1 MKKFLV
7 FSIIGIV
14 AFLNSCSNY
23 WSFKYQ
29 VLLIGDDRSE
39 IEKVFTSLI
48 EEMLLSW
55 NIPFQKFGKESLKNS
70 YFYNGRVVQFT
81 SVIITRNFDRF
92 SDKEIR
98 ILKKIS
104 KNYGIS
110 IVSFFSF
117 VDNRSKD
124 LFGIKE
130 ISEEKIKSVS
140 FKMIKKEDFLC
151 ENFSQNEVFRGGE
164 FLKLKSKK
172 EGVIL
177 ENKKI
182 PIFFYNKYGKGVN
195 YYFNSTP
202 QTIFF
207 FDGKHLFLLRAI
219 FKNSGNGFIYF
230 DLGGVCALRC
240 DDPLRNISW
249 EDDQSYQK
257 FYYKRMG
264 KKDWEDLIWV
274 LEKHDAGMSL
284 SVVTGFKDDGEK
296 ERGDLYIKGEKIQKR
311 VCGQVFDSRNVRY
324 VYRMK
329 GRKGIILD
337 YEKEFEG
344 IKFALENYQNLDI
357 QQHGFIHTNPE
368 SSWCDAPDKHTEP
381 AWGVE
386 FYNYKEKKDISE
398 EYQKLAIKEG
408 YNRLVSWF
416 NHEPAVFVPPGLLVS
431 SNTAEIL
438 KEFGYKYYFD
448 GFTLKK
454 FVDGNYENLG
464 FVYVT
469 SVKLLD
475 WWMQQ
480 SHIRIFTSLP
490 TILGLHDVDF
500 TYFGLNWFDKFL
512 SECKKH
518 GVKRFISLGELVGM
532 LSARVY
538 AEYDGQKVKIL
549 VDISEPVGP
558 KNLESSNYFREKE
571 MVLYLKIP
579 DKWKKKKRK
588 EALKVVIPP
597 FKNRNSF
604 AKILN
609 FEK

>member
-7 FSIIGIV
+7 FSVIGIV
-14 AFLNSCSNY
+14 AFLDSCSND
-23 WSFKYQ
+23 WTFEYQ
-29 VLLIGDDRSE
+29 VLLIGDNRSE

-55 NIPFQKFGKESLKNS
+55 NIPFQKFRKESLKITDFFS
-70 YFYNGRVVQFT
+70 GRRVQFT

-92 SDKEIR
+92 SDKEMR

-104 KNYGIS
+104 KSYGVS
-110 IVSFFSF
+110 IISFFSF
-117 VDNRSKD
+117 ADDRSKE
-124 LFGIKE
+124 LFGIEE
-130 ISEEKIKSVS
+130 ISEEKIKSIS
-140 FKMIKKEDFLC
+140 FKMTKKVDFLC

-164 FLKLKSKK
+164 FLRLKSKK

-177 ENKKI
+177 KGKNI
-182 PIFFYNKYGKGVN
+182 PIFFYNKYGKGMN
-195 YYFNSTP
+195 YYFNFDP
-202 QTIFF
+202 QTFLF

-230 DLGGVCALRC
+230 DFEGVCALRC

-249 EDDQSYQK
+249 EDDQSFQK
-257 FYYKRMG
+257 FYYKRMEG
-264 KKDWEDLIWV
+264 KDWENLIRV
-274 LEKHDAGMSL
+274 LKKHDAGMSL
-284 SVVTGFKDDGEK
+284 AVVTGFKDDGEK
-296 ERGDLYIKGEKIQKR
+296 VRGDIYIKGKKIQKR

-324 VYRMK
+324 VYRMRE
-329 GRKGIILD
+329 RKGIILD

-344 IKFALENYQNLDI
+344 IKYALENYQNLDI
-357 QQHGFIHTNPE
+357 QQHGFIHVSPE
-368 SSWCDAPDKHTEP
+368 RAWCDAPDKHTNYT
-381 AWGVE
+381 WGVE

-408 YNRLVSWF
+408 YNRLVGWF

-431 SNTAEIL
+431 SNTGKIL
-438 KEFGYKYYFD
+438 KEFGFKYYFD

-454 FVDGNYENLG
+454 FVRGHYRNLS
-464 FVYVT
+464 FVYVVP
-469 SVKLLD
+469 VKDLE
-475 WWMQQ
+475 WWVKPGY
-480 SHIRIFTSLP
+480 IRTFKTLP
-490 TILGLHDVDF
+490 TILGLHDADF
-500 TYFGLNWFDKFL
+500 TYFGLNWFDRFL
-512 SECKKH
+512 SEWKKQ

-558 KNLESSNYFREKE
+558 KNLQSSNYFREKE

-579 DKWKKKKRK
+579 DKRKKKKGK
-588 EALKVVIPP
+588 ENLEVVIPP

-609 FEK
+609 FE

>member
-512 SECKKH
+512 SEWKKH